1 MWDFI
6 KENGLEGNVMKH
18 LRALGC
24 DGTNANTGLRNGINH
39 HFEVFLGRELH
50 WFVCLLHLIELVMKN
65 LLRVVL
71 GDTKYIGY
79 KSKIGQDIKSET
91 LHQRPIVDFETI
103 SCDDFPD
110 FRSKGQVGSSIHNDQ
125 LRFYNTCL
133 ALIHGDEEHIKA
145 VRSYKVGA
153 IGHARWLTTMDRI
166 ATLYMTMAK
175 PPAALK
181 MLVQFGVKVYGAT
194 FFEIKQNPSFTEG
207 PRFFWKIAN
216 RINEKVKYKFVF
228 PEYARKSVYSTL
240 AQNSYWAHS
249 ENVLLAMI
257 CDKDQA
263 IRKKGIR
270 CIEVVRANFI
280 YWKRKEAEEREV
292 AVWHAANAGKK
303 RGRPKKETEPEV
315 VRTFHK
321 PTDSDDSPG
330 AKLNFRAAHYSELI
344 RLAVQIHEPPMTKGF
359 TLEQLARF
367 KAPALSNHS
376 QIVEHYV
383 QKVSKEALAVSKEDE
398 RNANVFISAF
408 HSKYMKKGTMNDK
421 FLHLQNIENLRK
433 AMRKGYKKLA
443 FDVSTSLEELFL
455 FPSAEVQHDVEM
467 EFDDGLNEKASS
479 DNEAT
484 EDGSIEDLMDLC

>member
-1 MWDFI
+1 MDFI
-6 KENGLEGNVMKH
+6 KGNGLLGNVMKH

-24 DGTNANTGLRNGINH
+24 DGTNVNTGLRNGINH
-39 HFEVFLGRELH
+39 HFEVLLGRELH
-50 WFVCLLHLIELVMKN
+50 WFVCLLHLIELVLKN

-71 GDTKYIGY
+71 GDSKYIGY
-79 KSKIGQDIKSET
+79 KSKIGQDITSES
-91 LHQRPIVDFETI
+91 LHQLPIVDFETI
-103 SCDDFPD
+103 SCDDFPE
-110 FRSKGQVGSSIHNDQ
+110 FRSKGQVGSSVHNDQ
-125 LRFYNTCL
+125 LRFYYTCL
-133 ALIHGDEEHIKA
+133 ALIHGDEEHIRA
-145 VRSYKVGA
+145 VRGFKVGA

-216 RINEKVKYKFVF
+216 RINEKVKFKFVF
-228 PEYARKSVYSTL
+228 PEYVRKSVYSTL

-257 CDKDQA
+257 CDKEQA
-263 IRKKGIR
+263 VRQNGIFY
-270 CIEVVRANFI
+270 IKVVRENFI
-280 YWKRKEAEEREV
+280 NWKRKEAEEREV
-292 AVWHAANAGKK
+292 AANAGKK

-321 PTDSDDSPG
+321 PTDSNDSNG
-330 AKLNFRAAHYSELI
+330 AKLNFHAGHYSELI
-344 RLAVQIHEPPMTKGF
+344 NLAVEIHEPPMTKGF

-367 KAPALSNHS
+367 KAPELSNHS

-383 QKVSKEALAVSKEDE
+383 QKVSKEALAVSNEDE

-408 HSKYMKKGTMNDK
+408 HSKYLKNRTMNHK
-421 FLHLQNIENLRK
+421 FLHLQEIENLRNAK
-433 AMRKGYKKLA
+433 RKGNKA
-443 FDVSTSLEELFL
+443 PAIDVSISLEELFL
-455 FPSAEVQHDVEM
+455 SPLAEVQHDVEM
-467 EFDDGLNEKASS
+467 NFDDGSNENGLS
-479 DNEAT
+479 DDEAM
-484 EDGSIEDLMDLC
+484 EDGSVEDLIDI